1 MVRGFTGGM
10 GANAILAPILALILG
25 ARNAVPMVIL
35 INMITSI
42 QVFPGAMR
50 STRWREIMPM
60 AAAGLL
66 TVPLGIYVLLS
77 LDQDL
82 MRRAVAAIAIVLS
95 LLLLSGWRYRGP
107 RGAVAAGMAGTLAGF
122 LNGAVSIG
130 GPPVIFYLLSG
141 PDDAATNRANFISYA
156 TIIQAFALTVFIWNG
171 SFTTALTLSSF
182 MMAIPYALATWA
194 GIHFFRRASEDVFRR
209 VALGV
214 MLAVSIIVVVV

>member
-1 MVRGFTGGM
+1 MRGFTGGM
-10 GANAILAPILALILG
+10 GANAILAPVLALVLG

-42 QVFPGAMR
+42 QIFPAAMR
-50 STRWREIMPM
+50 STRWREIMPL
-60 AAAGLL
+60 AATGLL
-66 TVPLGIYVLLS
+66 AVPLGIYALLS

-82 MRRAVAAIAIVLS
+82 MRRAVAAVAIVLS

-107 RGAVAAGMAGTLAGF
+107 RGAVAAGGVGILAGF

-141 PDDAATNRANFISYA
+141 PDDAATNRAHFISYS
-156 TIIQAFALTVFIWNG
+156 TVIQAFALTVFIWNG
-171 SFTTALTLSSF
+171 SITTGLTITSF
-182 MMAIPYALATWA
+182 VMAVPYALAIWA
-194 GIHFFRRASEDVFRR
+194 GIHLFKRASEDVFRR

-214 MLAVSIIVVVV
+214 MLAVSAVVVVV